1 MLERVSTGPHIQ
13 LIRSMYKSWFL
24 LLIVNC
30 RCFLLADVKEF
41 VHGDLGRTIPSIGSL
56 LGCKADI
63 LQLDCE
69 GIQSHF
75 NE

>member
-1 MLERVSTGPHIQ
+1 
-13 LIRSMYKSWFL
+13 MYKCRAI

-30 RCFLLADVKEF
+30 CVLAFLLADVKEF
-41 VHGDLGRTIPSIGSL
+41 VHGDLGRTIPSIGSQ

-69 GIQSHF
+69 GIESHF
-75 NE
+75 DE